1 MALTTIGVGGLSAL
15 EKAQMTSNIAKSQK
29 NSLMA
34 GLAGGDSPIDSGLM
48 YQIYDQKA
56 LSPRVLAAV
65 AAKQKAADEKSA
77 AETAAAETEKPASTD
92 TQATSAAPK
101 RNYATLNDE
110 LITQNRAATTSE
122 VPEKRP
128 DPVVSGIKNVDLTA

>member
-1 MALTTIGVGGLSAL
+1 MALTTIGAGGLSAL

-34 GLAGGDSPIDSGLM
+34 GLSGGNSPIDSGLM

-65 AAKQKAADEKSA
+65 AAKQKAADEK
-77 AETAAAETEKPASTD
+77 AAAESSTAETENSASTD

-110 LITQNRAATTSE
+110 LITQNRVATTSE

>member
-1 MALTTIGVGGLSAL
+1 MAITTIGVGGLNAL

-34 GLAGGDSPIDSGLM
+34 GLSGGDSPIDSGLM
-48 YQIYDQKA
+48 YKIYDQKA

-65 AAKQKAADEKSA
+65 AAKQKAADEKAA
-77 AETAAAETEKPASTD
+77 AEESASETEKPASTD
-92 TQATSAAPK
+92 TKATALAPK
-101 RNYATLNDE
+101 RDYAALNDE
-110 LITQNRAATTSE
+110 LISQNRAATTSE

-128 DPVVSGIKNVDLTA
+128 DPVVPGIKNVDLTA